1 MLSGPLHG
9 AYALPGAHFHHFIMT
24 LSSVS
29 SVSMCNGRMVC
40 QPLCAEQIPHTAHR
54 TMSQTN
60 TDYRGFPNFVTSKI
74 LILIIEF
81 GQAFFSEFGTGL

>member
-1 MLSGPLHG
+1 M
-9 AYALPGAHFHHFIMT
+9 
-24 LSSVS
+24 
-29 SVSMCNGRMVC
+29 
-40 QPLCAEQIPHTAHR
+40 CAEQIPHTAHR